1 MQFRFEGHDTTTSGI
16 TFCLYNIAKSPAV
29 QEKCMKEIIE
39 VFGKN
44 PKEPATLAKLNQLSY
59 LELCIKESLRMFP
72 SVPLVGRLA
81 TEDIKLSKC
90 SKFEMFE
97 FGLCKGQ

>member
-1 MQFRFEGHDTTTSGI
+1 
-16 TFCLYNIAKSPAV
+16 
-29 QEKCMKEIIE
+29 MKEIIE

-44 PKEPATLAKLNQLSY
+44 TKEPATLSKLNQLSY

-81 TEDIKLSKC
+81 TEDIKLSKLIIFC
-90 SKFEMFE
+90 CYKMLKIQN
-97 FGLCKGQ
+97 G